1 MKKVLLC
8 IMDGVGIRKEKHG
21 NAVYSAKTDNLNNLL
36 DLYPHTLLD
45 ASGKDVGLPEGQMG
59 NSEVGHTN
67 IGAGRIVYQPLTY
80 INNQMND
87 FINNQ
92 AFNDIFNHIKT
103 NKSKLHILGLL
114 SDGGVHSHINHLYKL
129 LDIVKQFC
137 IDNVYLHIF
146 TDGRDTS
153 PTSAVNYIKD
163 LKEKYPDISIASISG
178 RYYAMDRDNNW
189 DRTRKCFDVIVN
201 GLGKTK
207 KDPIKYLEDSYNK
220 GITDEFIKPML
231 FDKQGIISNNDGLIT
246 FNFRPDRLR
255 QIFKSIT
262 NPSFNEFP
270 HKKFKNV
277 KLVTMM
283 PVSDEVICKN
293 AFNKQILNNTLGEY
307 ISSLGYRQLR
317 IAETEKYAH
326 VTYFFDG
333 GMNKDLDN
341 CDKVLIP
348 SPKVVTYD
356 LKPEMSAYKITDKLL
371 SIIDNYDFTVLNFAN
386 GDMVGHTGV
395 FDATVKAVEVVDEC
409 IGKLYQHCN
418 TNNIT
423 MIITA
428 DHGNSEYML
437 DDDNNIIT
445 SHTTSKVPLIITD
458 KKYKLKKGKLS
469 NIAPTILEIM
479 NIDKP
484 IDMLE
489 DSLIKK

>member
-80 INNQMND
+80 INNQMNN